1 MEEHNI
7 NKVKSDIGKKL
18 NRELFEQNEF
28 SKELIDYFIGK
39 ILNKEYGKIVVAGN
53 KNTFKKAGVKAFFE
67 ELKNNNL
74 IKNNNQPQS
83 ILQATHPLRK
93 HIVSKVNSNLIH
105 L

>member
-7 NKVKSDIGKKL
+7 NKVKSDIEKKL

-67 ELKNNNL
+67 ELK
-74 IKNNNQPQS
+74 
-83 ILQATHPLRK
+83 
-93 HIVSKVNSNLIH
+93 
-105 L
+105 